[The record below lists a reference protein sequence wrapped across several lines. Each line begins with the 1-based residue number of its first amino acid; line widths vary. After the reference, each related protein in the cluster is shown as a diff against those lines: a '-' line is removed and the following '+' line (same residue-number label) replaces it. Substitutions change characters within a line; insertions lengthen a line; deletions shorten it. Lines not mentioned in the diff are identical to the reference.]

1 MLRALVAFEWR
12 YQTRQLTCLAAALG
26 FLGFGY
32 ALTASGFGPEAVRVH
47 APWLVAESLGFLALL
62 SVFAL
67 AAFCG
72 NALVRDA
79 EHHMEEVLY
88 STKAGAWRLL
98 GGRFLGAF
106 LTALTA
112 FAFAIAGMWL
122 ASAMPWL
129 DPARAGGPGL
139 ASFAW
144 ALAVMA
150 LPTLLL
156 CAALLFAIA
165 ALTRSTLACHVGA
178 VAVYALYL
186 VASALTESP
195 LMAASRS
202 GGAGLGW
209 AAALDPFGLSAFF
222 EQTRFWTVDE
232 QNTRFVAL
240 TGAFLVNRI
249 AVLVVAGGLF
259 LLAHRAFVARARSR
273 ARGKEKKTAAE
284 LERSPVPVALQS
296 ILPVPGGRRAWF
308 AAWRSATWVETRAL
322 VLSRAGWALLGVW
335 AVLALEE
342 VTSAI
347 SSGEYGAATLPT
359 TGVVLDAVR
368 TPLALVGALVL
379 VYAAAEVAWRERR
392 YAFADTVLATPAP
405 SGALVAAKWSALALL
420 VLAMTGVGAGVA
432 LGVQCV
438 RGGAVIEP
446 GLYGSLLLLSAWP
459 LLVLGAALLFVHVL
473 SPARYAGL
481 LVTAGLLL
489 FSLRGAAIGFSHPLW
504 RFGSA
509 PALDRSD
516 LSGFGGGLFGTCAL
530 LMHWTLVAVLL
541 AVLTTAAWR
550 GGASARERWRALG
563 GVFRGP
569 WRAPV
574 AALIGLVVL
583 SAGFILYNT
592 NVLNRRESLNALL
605 DWKAEYERTYGALE
619 AQPTP
624 TPTHVEAVL
633 ALDPAQG
640 RLRLTGA
647 TTVVNRT
654 GTPIQQLWVSV
665 RRDTRVLG
673 LSVDGAV
680 PEREDARL
688 GMHGFRLSTPLAPGA
703 STKVRCDLT
712 FAREGFTADSPDTRI
727 VENGSVILGIQWW
740 PGVGFRRSWT
750 LTDPRERARRG
761 LPPTDAAA
769 DAEDDPATGTGWVTF
784 DVTVSTAPDQTVVGP
799 GRLVRSWEE
808 GGHRL
813 FRYVSERPVP
823 NLLLFTSARYAVAQR
838 VHHGVTLEVFHHP
851 GHSANVERILD
862 AATAALDVMQTAYGP
877 YPHRTLRIAE
887 IPFTWPMGGF
897 AFPGGFVL
905 NERRAFLIDARDP
918 NRVDLIA
925 RRVAHETAHQWWGF
939 GVSPPSGPGATAL
952 VESLTKDAELRVLER
967 LRGKDQVAQ
976 VKLYELDRYL
986 SGRAN
991 ASSPEVPLARVR
1003 NDQPYLFYG
1012 KGTLVLEAL
1021 RGLLGPDRM
1030 DAVLREFFRENAGP
1044 DGHATSAA
1052 LFARLEAAAPET
1064 ARARA
1069 HAWLDEVVLYE
1080 LKLTDAK
1087 ARPLS
1092 GGRYEVTLEI
1102 TAGMRRADAGGHESE
1117 APLDEPI
1124 PIALYGEDGRT
1135 LLQTEQRLT
1144 SGANQVRLVVDARP
1158 TSAAVDPDLTRIE
1171 RDVGDNHRD
1180 L

>member
-1 MLRALVAFEWR
+1 MLRALLAFEWR
-12 YQTRQLTCLAAALG
+12 YQTRQLTFLAAAVG

-47 APWLVAESLGFLALL
+47 APWLVTESLGFLALL

-79 EHHMEEVLY
+79 EHQMEEVLY
-88 STKAGAWRLL
+88 STPAGAWRLL

-106 LTALTA
+106 LTAVTA

-150 LPTLLL
+150 LPTLLF

-165 ALTRSTLACHVGA
+165 ALTRSALACHVGA

-186 VASALTESP
+186 VASALTQSP
-195 LMAASRS
+195 LMAASRA
-202 GGAGLGW
+202 GGAALGW

-222 EQTRFWTVDE
+222 EQTRFWTLDE

-240 TGAFLVNRI
+240 TGAFLVNRV
-249 AVLVVAGGLF
+249 AVLAAAGALF

-273 ARGKEKKTAAE
+273 ARGKKKLPPPDPQSAPAP
-284 LERSPVPVALQS
+284 LALRPVP
-296 ILPVPGGRRAWF
+296 PVRGGARAWV
-308 AAWRSATWVETRAL
+308 AAWRSATWVEARAL

-342 VTSAI
+342 VISAV

-359 TGVVLDAVR
+359 TGIVLDAVR
-368 TPLALVGALVL
+368 TPLALVGTLVL

-405 SGALVAAKWSALALL
+405 SGALVAAKWSALALF
-420 VLAMTGVGAGVA
+420 VLAMVGVGAGAA
-432 LGVQCV
+432 LAVQCV

-446 GLYGSLLLLSAWP
+446 GLYASLLLLSAWP
-459 LLVLGAALLFVHVL
+459 LLVLGAALLFVHAL

-509 PALDRSD
+509 PPLGHSD
-516 LSGFGGGLFGTCAL
+516 LSGFGGALLGTCAFRV
-530 LMHWTLVAVLL
+530 HWTLVAVLL

-563 GVFRGP
+563 GTFQGARG
-569 WRAPV
+569 WAV

-592 NVLNRRESLNALL
+592 DVLNRRESLHALL
-605 DWKAEYERTYGALE
+605 DWKAEYERTYAALE
-619 AQPTP
+619 ALPTP
-624 TPTHVEAVL
+624 TPTRVEATL
-633 ALDPAQG
+633 ALEPSQG

-647 TTVVNRT
+647 TTLLNRT
-654 GTPIQQLWVSV
+654 HAPIQKVWVSV

-680 PEREDARL
+680 LERDDARL

-703 STKVRCDLT
+703 STKVRYEL
-712 FAREGFTADSPDTRI
+712 AYSREGFTADSPDARI
-727 VENGSVILGIQWW
+727 TGNGSVVLGFQWL

-750 LTDPRERARRG
+750 LTDPRERTRRG
-761 LPPTDAAA
+761 LAPADAAA
-769 DAEDDPATGTGWVTF
+769 DAEDEPATGTDWVTF

-799 GRLVRSWEE
+799 GRLLRSWEE
-808 GGHRL
+808 GRHRL
-813 FRYVSERPVP
+813 FRYVSETPVP
-823 NLLLFTSARYAVAQR
+823 NLLLFTSARCSVAR
-838 VHHGVTLEVFHHP
+838 REHHGVTVEVFHHP
-851 GHSANVERILD
+851 GHAANVERILT
-862 AATAALDVMQTAYGP
+862 AATVALDVMQAAYGP
-877 YPHRTLRIAE
+877 YPHRVLRIAE
-887 IPFTWPMGGF
+887 IPASWPMGGF

-918 NRVDLIA
+918 RRVDLIA
-925 RRVAHETAHQWWGF
+925 RRVAHETAHQWWGY

-967 LRGKDQVAQ
+967 LRGGEQVAQ

-991 ASSPEVPLARVR
+991 ASSPEVPLSQVR

-1021 RGLLGPDRM
+1021 RGVLGPDRM
-1030 DAVLREFFRENAGP
+1030 DAVLRDFYRENAGP

-1064 ARARA
+1064 ARARV
-1069 HAWLDEVVLYE
+1069 HAWLDEVVLYD
-1080 LKLTDAK
+1080 LKLANAK
-1087 ARPLS
+1087 ARPLP

-1102 TAGMRRADAGGHESE
+1102 AAGMRRADAQGHE
-1117 APLDEPI
+1117 AAVPLDEPV
-1124 PIALYGEDGRT
+1124 PIAVYGEDGRT

-1144 SGANQVRLVVDARP
+1144 SGTNQVRLVVDARP

-1171 RDVGDNHRD
+1171 RDVSDNRRD

>member
-1 MLRALVAFEWR
+1 MLSALVAFEWR
-12 YQTRQLTCLAAALG
+12 YQTRQLTFLAAAVG

-47 APWLVAESLGFLALL
+47 APWLVTESLGFLALL

-88 STKAGAWRLL
+88 STPAGAWRLL

-112 FAFAIAGMWL
+112 FAFALAGMGL
-122 ASAMPWL
+122 ASVMPWL

-139 ASFAW
+139 AAFAW
-144 ALAVMA
+144 ALGVMA
-150 LPTLLL
+150 LPTLLF

-165 ALTRSTLACHVGA
+165 AVTRSALACHVGA

-222 EQTRFWTVDE
+222 EQTRFWTVEE

-240 TGAFLVNRI
+240 TGTFLLNRL
-249 AVLVVAGGLF
+249 ATLAAAAGLF
-259 LLAHRAFVARARSR
+259 LLAHRAFVARASSR
-273 ARGKEKKTAAE
+273 ARGKATRPAAE
-284 LERSPVPVALQS
+284 PELTPGPLALQAVS
-296 ILPVPGGRRAWF
+296 PAPRGAGAWL
-308 AAWRSATWVETRAL
+308 AAWRSATAVEARAL
-322 VLSRAGWALLGVW
+322 LLSRAGWALLGIW

-342 VTSAI
+342 VTSAV
-347 SSGEYGAATLPT
+347 SSGEYGAATLPM
-359 TGVVLDAVR
+359 TGIVLDAVR
-368 TPLALVGALVL
+368 TPLALVGTLVL

-405 SGALVAAKWSALALL
+405 SGALVAAKWSALSLL
-420 VLAMTGVGAGVA
+420 VLAMVGIGAGVA
-432 LGVQCV
+432 LGVQVV

-446 GLYGSLLLLSAWP
+446 GLYGSLFLLGAWP

-489 FSLRGAAIGFSHPLW
+489 FSLRGGAIGFSHPLW
-504 RFGSA
+504 RFGTVPPLSH
-509 PALDRSD
+509 SD
-516 LSGFGGGLFGTCAL
+516 LSGFGGGLFGACAFL
-530 LMHWTLVAVLL
+530 VHWTLLAVLL
-541 AVLTTAAWR
+541 AVLTAAAWR

-563 GVFRGP
+563 GAFRGSR
-569 WRAPV
+569 RAPL
-574 AALIGLVVL
+574 AALVGLVVL
-583 SAGFILYNT
+583 SAAFILYNT
-592 NVLNRRESLNALL
+592 DVLNRRESPKALQ
-605 DWKAEYERTYGALE
+605 DWKAEYERTYGALA

-624 TPTHVEAVL
+624 TPTRVEATV
-633 ALDPAQG
+633 ALEPAQG
-640 RLRLTGA
+640 GLRLTGA

-654 GTPIQQLWVSV
+654 GAPIQRVWVSV

-673 LSVDGAV
+673 LSVDGAAL
-680 PEREDARL
+680 ERDDARL

-703 STKVRCDLT
+703 STKVRYALS

-727 VENGSVILGIQWW
+727 TDNGSVFLGFQWW
-740 PGVGFRRSWT
+740 PGVGFRRGWT

-761 LPPTDAAA
+761 LPPADAAA
-769 DAEDDPATGTGWVTF
+769 DAEDESATGTDWITF

-813 FRYVSERPVP
+813 FRYASEARVP
-823 NLLLFTSARYAVAQR
+823 NLLLFTSARYAVAR
-838 VHHGVTLEVFHHP
+838 REHHGVTVEVFHHP
-851 GHSANVERILD
+851 GHAANVERILG
-862 AATAALDVMQTAYGP
+862 AATVALDVMQAAYGP
-877 YPHRTLRIAE
+877 YPHQALRIAE
-887 IPFTWPMGGF
+887 IPSTWPMGGF

-905 NERRAFLIDARDP
+905 NEERAFLIDARDP
-918 NRVDLIA
+918 RRVDLIA
-925 RRVAHETAHQWWGF
+925 RRVAHETAHQWWGY

-952 VESLTKDAELRVLER
+952 VESLTKLAELRVLER
-967 LRGKDQVAQ
+967 LRGADQVAQ

-1021 RGLLGPDRM
+1021 RGLLGADRM
-1030 DAVLREFFRENAGP
+1030 DAVLRDFYRENAGP

-1052 LFARLEAAAPET
+1052 LFARLEAAAPEA
-1064 ARARA
+1064 ARERV

-1080 LKLTDAK
+1080 LKLTA
-1087 ARPLS
+1087 ATVRPLP

-1102 TAGMRRADAGGHESE
+1102 TAGMRKADARGHESE
-1117 APLDEPI
+1117 APLDEPVPLAI
-1124 PIALYGEDGRT
+1124 YGEDGQA
-1135 LLQTEQRLT
+1135 LLQATRRLT
-1144 SGANQVRLVVDARP
+1144 SGVNQVRLVVDAKP
-1158 TSAAVDPDLTRIE
+1158 SSAAVDPALTRIE
-1171 RDVGDNHRD
+1171 RDVSDNRRD